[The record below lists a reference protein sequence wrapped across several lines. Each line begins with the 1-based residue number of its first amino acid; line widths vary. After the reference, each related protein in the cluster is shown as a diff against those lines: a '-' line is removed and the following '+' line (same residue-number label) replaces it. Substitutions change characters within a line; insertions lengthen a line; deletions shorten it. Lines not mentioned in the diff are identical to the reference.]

1 MTEQSAENATTQAPQ
16 QPQPQPQPQASQQA
30 APEKPAEK
38 PPWGD
43 DANFDAKKAWNLI
56 EGLKADKEKL
66 SAREVLS
73 DDQKTKLAEYDRLVE
88 ASKTEL
94 EKAQEAAGKV
104 APLAAENLRLQVALD
119 KGLTGDKAGLI
130 SRLQG
135 ETREELAAD
144 ADQLL
149 SMFAS
154 PAGPETNAAAQAPRP
169 NAAQG
174 SSANGTP
181 SPAEEAAQAAASG
194 NWRESIRLK
203 SQHLAALREQ
213 GSD

>member
-1 MTEQSAENATTQAPQ
+1 MTEQTAEQATEQ
-16 QPQPQPQPQASQQA
+16 QPTQSQAGQQAA
-30 APEKPAEK
+30 APEKAAEK

-43 DANFDAKKAWNLI
+43 AANFDAEKAWKLI
-56 EGLKADKEKL
+56 QDLRVQKNAPEVQ
-66 SAREVLS
+66 RELESLRSRVK
-73 DDQKTKLAEYDRLVE
+73 DAEPKLAEYDRLVE

-94 EKAQEAAGKV
+94 EKAQEVAGKV
-104 APLAAENLRLQVALD
+104 APLEAENLRLRVALE

-130 SRLQG
+130 TRLQG

-149 SMFAS
+149 SMFAT
-154 PAGPETNAAAQAPRP
+154 PAGPEAAATQTPKP
-169 NAAQG
+169 NPAQG
-174 SSANGTP
+174 ASASGTP

-203 SQHLAALREQ
+203 SQQLTQARELAQ
-213 GSD
+213 